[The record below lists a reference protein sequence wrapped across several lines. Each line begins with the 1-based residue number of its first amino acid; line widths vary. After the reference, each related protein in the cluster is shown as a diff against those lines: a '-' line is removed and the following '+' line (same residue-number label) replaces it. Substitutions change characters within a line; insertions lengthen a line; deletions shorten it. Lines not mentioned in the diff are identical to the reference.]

1 MDPTLLRR
9 LLRAKDRMDAHS
21 EEDWP
26 VERLAE
32 ISCLSP
38 AHFARS
44 FKAAFGIPPHRY
56 LLSRRI
62 ERAKSMLRDTDEPI
76 TEVAFTAGWLSI
88 GTFGRTFRDVTGN
101 NPATERETLRNT
113 DTPPEIPIC
122 ILKAAERPQL
132 KSAVLEK
139 RPTGPASENGTP
151 NTDDQDED

>member
-1 MDPTLLRR
+1 
-9 LLRAKDRMDAHS
+9 MDAHS

-88 GTFGRTFRDVTGN
+88 GTFGRTFRDVTGS
-101 NPATERETLRNT
+101 NPATERQILRNT

-122 ILKAAERPQL
+122 ILKATERPQL

-139 RPTGPASENGTP
+139 RPTKPVGKNGTP
-151 NTDDQDED
+151 NTDD

>member
-1 MDPTLLRR
+1 MDPLLLRR
-9 LLRAKDRMDAHS
+9 LLRAKDKIDAHS
-21 EEDWP
+21 EEEWP
-26 VERLAE
+26 IERLAD

-88 GTFGRTFRDVTGN
+88 GTFGRTFRDITGN
-101 NPATERETLRNT
+101 NPATERAALRST
-113 DTPPEIPIC
+113 DTPPDIPIC
-122 ILKAAERPQL
+122 ILKAVDRPQL

-139 RPTGPASENGTP
+139 RPSGALSENGP
-151 NTDDQDED
+151 SNTDDQQED